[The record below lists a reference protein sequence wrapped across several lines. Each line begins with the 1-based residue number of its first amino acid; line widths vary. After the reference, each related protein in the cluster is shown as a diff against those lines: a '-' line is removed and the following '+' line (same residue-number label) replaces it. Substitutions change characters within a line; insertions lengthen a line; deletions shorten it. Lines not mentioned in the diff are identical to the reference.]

1 MTRGLPAGNQSE
13 PDLIDRIAKAL
24 PADVRADYY
33 RELRHCRSLPENDE
47 MLRILRAMQFLTLLT
62 EQVPDR
68 IGAQRE
74 KMESCLRQTTDTIQ
88 QFQEAA
94 GAYHRKLDERL
105 TALPSAIAA
114 GISPGTIAEKIHE
127 SLRQQFIQSAIPQ
140 TAEALAVVAREMTR
154 VAAVFG
160 QTAKQLGGSYRGAAE
175 DARRAVNDIETAVS
189 LAAERAKR
197 AADSLSWTF
206 SEAYRWSLYA
216 LGTIALLLGIG
227 IGMSVER
234 WISSPR
240 HPDETSIPAPT
251 HPAPRESS
259 KAKR

>member
-1 MTRGLPAGNQSE
+1 MTRGLPAGNPSE

-33 RELRHCRSLPENDE
+33 RELRHCRSLPDNDE

-62 EQVPDR
+62 EQVPGR
-68 IGAQRE
+68 IGVQRE
-74 KMESCLRQTTDTIQ
+74 KLDSRLRETTDTIQ
-88 QFQEAA
+88 RVQEAA

-114 GISPGTIAEKIHE
+114 GISPGAIAEKINE
-127 SLRQQFIQSAIPQ
+127 NLRQQFIQSAIPQ
-140 TAEALAVVAREMTR
+140 TR
-154 VAAVFG
+154 VAAEFG

-175 DARRAVNDIETAVS
+175 DARRAVNDIESAVS

-206 SEAYRWSLYA
+206 SQAYRWSLYA
-216 LGTIALLLGIG
+216 LCTIALLLGIG

-234 WISSPR
+234 CISSPR
-240 HPDETSIPAPT
+240 QPDETSIPAPA
-251 HPAPRESS
+251 HPAPKESS